1 MIFSLRK
8 WPTIEKFIVLLHT
21 HHVIYA
27 SPYGQYLKYL
37 VSTTLG
43 ITIMEVLISTK
54 RSRSFGPKKHIGLD
68 YSAKRF
74 SASGYDEL
82 ERPEYSTQ
90 WGHKKPLKSH
100 SNLTILIFQPFIF
113 IIFDCKI
120 SEQSIMF
127 PCDSVPLL

>member
-1 MIFSLRK
+1 MPQVRLVVKTTSI
-8 WPTIEKFIVLLHT
+8 HT
-21 HHVIYA
+21 
-27 SPYGQYLKYL
+27 PLYGQYLEYL

-68 YSAKRF
+68 YYAKRF

-90 WGHKKPLKSH
+90 
-100 SNLTILIFQPFIF
+100 
-113 IIFDCKI
+113 
-120 SEQSIMF
+120 
-127 PCDSVPLL
+127 